1 MKNIYFWAVALVMV
15 AGLGQQ
21 IQAQCPNFL
30 RNCEKENAGA
40 FAGYTLVDAVFDELD
55 VKGGSVKLTLN
66 AGNTYRFLACTAK
79 GVEAVMLLLADSKG
93 AVFASNL
100 TDDGQ
105 GVYKVMEINCMATA
119 EYVLHIK
126 PLKGSGCAGMIYA
139 LK

>member
-1 MKNIYFWAVALVMV
+1 MKLVYTWALAVALTI
-15 AGLGQQ
+15 GFTHH
-21 IQAQCPNFL
+21 INAQCNNFL

-40 FAGYTLVDAVFDELD
+40 FAGFTLADAVFDELD

-66 AGNTYRFLACTAK
+66 AGNTYRFLACNGK
-79 GVEAVMLLLADSKG
+79 GVEAVMLLLADAKG

-105 GVYKVMEINCMATA
+105 GVYRVLEINCMATA

>member
-1 MKNIYFWAVALVMV
+1 MKKMYLGALALMAVASVCSSV
-15 AGLGQQ
+15 
-21 IQAQCPNFL
+21 QAQCPGFL
-30 RNCEKENAGA
+30 RNCEKANAGA

-66 AGNTYRFLACTAK
+66 AGNTYRFLACTDK
-79 GVEAVMLLLADSKG
+79 RVEAVMLLLADSKG

-105 GVYKVMEINCMATA
+105 GVYKVLEINCMATA